1 MPSLA
6 QGFRRLTWVGSVVFA
21 VPWAVLGFADQ
32 SNAGLWFSIAA
43 GAFGLSWVVFFAALW
58 VARGFSSQ
66 QTSRVPT
73 EEGAPKVAA
82 TVPPKECPRCGLTN
96 PPASARCD
104 CGYDFKSVDADLQRN
119 SATEKQRT
127 NWL

>member
-1 MPSLA
+1 MPA
-6 QGFRRLTWVGSVVFA
+6 RA
-21 VPWAVLGFADQ
+21 LGEPPEP
-32 SNAGLWFSIAA
+32 GAA
-43 GAFGLSWVVFFAALW
+43 GPFGLSWVVFFAALW

-127 NWL
+127 NWLWPKIVDEASAG